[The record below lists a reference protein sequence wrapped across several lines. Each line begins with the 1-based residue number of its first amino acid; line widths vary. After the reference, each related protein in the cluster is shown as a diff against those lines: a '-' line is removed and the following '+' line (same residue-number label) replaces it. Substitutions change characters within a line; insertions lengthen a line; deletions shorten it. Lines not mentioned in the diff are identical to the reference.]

1 MAYDIVIV
9 GGRVINGAGTPW
21 TRADIA
27 IKDGVI
33 VELGYLKHPQADII
47 IKAEDLFVCPGF
59 IDIHNHS
66 DLALLIDPIAD
77 SMIRQGV
84 TTLTVGN
91 CGLSVA
97 PVKREFIELFKKHV
111 ESFAPAPVEWKWE
124 SFDEYLRALEGKG
137 VGVNVVP
144 FVGHGTIRAMV
155 LGFEPKEPSENELN
169 QMKLLVE
176 ESMKAGA
183 FGLTTGLIYLPGMY
197 AKTSE
202 IIELAKIVAKYGRIY
217 ASHIRSESFAL
228 IEAVAEAIEI
238 GAKANI
244 PVEISHHKASG
255 VENWGKVKTTLKM
268 MEDARINN
276 IEVTCDVYPYT
287 AGMTSLTALLPP
299 WTQAGGVEAII
310 EKLQNPSIRAKVTE
324 ELKSGVKG
332 KEDLLREAGWDRI
345 VIAYSKVHKEFEG
358 KSLSE
363 IAKIWNKSEFDT
375 LYDLIIDDEGATMI
389 VLHLMS
395 EEDVKYVISHRLS
408 MIATDGWAV
417 SPKGPMSAGKPHPR
431 FYGTFPRI
439 IAKYVREEKL
449 LSLEEAVRKMTW
461 MPAQKLGLWNRG
473 LIAKGMIADIV
484 IFDFNKIRDKA
495 TFENPHQYPEGIP
508 YVIVNGEV
516 VIDNG
521 EHTRKLAG
529 KVLRKMTI

>member
-202 IIELAKIVAKYGRIY
+202 IIELAKVVAKYGGIY
-217 ASHIRSESFAL
+217 ASHIRSESFVL

-276 IEVTCDVYPYT
+276 IEIT
-287 AGMTSLTALLPP
+287 
-299 WTQAGGVEAII
+299 
-310 EKLQNPSIRAKVTE
+310 
-324 ELKSGVKG
+324 
-332 KEDLLREAGWDRI
+332 
-345 VIAYSKVHKEFEG
+345 
-358 KSLSE
+358 
-363 IAKIWNKSEFDT
+363 
-375 LYDLIIDDEGATMI
+375 
-389 VLHLMS
+389 
-395 EEDVKYVISHRLS
+395 
-408 MIATDGWAV
+408 
-417 SPKGPMSAGKPHPR
+417 
-431 FYGTFPRI
+431 
-439 IAKYVREEKL
+439 
-449 LSLEEAVRKMTW
+449 
-461 MPAQKLGLWNRG
+461 
-473 LIAKGMIADIV
+473 
-484 IFDFNKIRDKA
+484 
-495 TFENPHQYPEGIP
+495 
-508 YVIVNGEV
+508 
-516 VIDNG
+516 
-521 EHTRKLAG
+521 
-529 KVLRKMTI
+529 